1 MYFNEV
7 EVVKNINY
15 AIIKALTQDGV
26 DEEAAYAIR
35 TRLLEEFGII

>member
-1 MYFNEV
+1 MYFNEI

-15 AIIKALTQDGV
+15 AIIKALIQDGV
-26 DEEAAYAIR
+26 DEETAYIVR

>member
-15 AIIKALTQDGV
+15 AIIKALILDGV
-26 DEEAAYAIR
+26 DEEAAHTIR
-35 TRLLEEFGII
+35 TRLLEEFGIV

>member
-1 MYFNEV
+1 MFSKT

-15 AIIKALTQDGV
+15 AIIKALVSDNADAETADI
-26 DEEAAYAIR
+26 IR

>member
-1 MYFNEV
+1 MYFNQV

-15 AIIKALTQDGV
+15 AIIKALIQDGV
-26 DEEAAYAIR
+26 DEETADTIR